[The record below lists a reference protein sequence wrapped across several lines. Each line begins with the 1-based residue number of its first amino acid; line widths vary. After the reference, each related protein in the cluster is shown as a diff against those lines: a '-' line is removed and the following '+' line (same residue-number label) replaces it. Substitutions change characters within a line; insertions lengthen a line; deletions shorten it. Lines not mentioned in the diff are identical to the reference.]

1 MPNPPGY
8 DEMHNYKNPKK
19 VNFRLT
25 LFWVQGAGDPSQK
38 LISKAEELLKPHN
51 LGLECFPKTRTPS
64 MTLAWKGKME
74 VSPDLAKEQALTLRH
89 LCHEAY
95 YSSQG
100 RLPVIFA
107 PFANL
112 SSGDPCRTTGWTILG
127 TNWLPF
133 VLINA
138 DKVAEDNVTML
149 HEIGHAAMGG
159 GHPSEKGSETNFMS
173 YGKDRKGM
181 LKTQIVK
188 MVKCYFA
195 AQAK

>member
-1 MPNPPGY
+1 
-8 DEMHNYKNPKK
+8 
-19 VNFRLT
+19 
-25 LFWVQGAGDPSQK
+25 
-38 LISKAEELLKPHN
+38 
-51 LGLECFPKTRTPS
+51 

-74 VSPDLAKEQALTLRH
+74 VSPDLAKEQALKLRH

-95 YSSQG
+95 YSTQG

-107 PFANL
+107 PFDNL
-112 SSGDPCRTTGWTILG
+112 TGGDPCRTTGWTILW

-138 DKVAEDNVTML
+138 DKVAADNVTLL
-149 HEIGHAAMGG
+149 HEIGHGAMGA

-181 LKTQIVK
+181 LKTQILK